1 MEVAEGM
8 AVLETGAAEEEG
20 GRKAE
25 VIYIMIID
33 MILHHDVIVR
43 ELTTS
48 RTCS

>member
-25 VIYIMIID
+25 VSRRDSSKYICCD
-33 MILHHDVIVR
+33 HR
-43 ELTTS
+43 YGS
-48 RTCS
+48 S